1 MNSNTFYP
9 AGVTCYRDPSSSSC
23 TMFGNSGS
31 AVVRSNGTGRDA
43 TDRFSYVGPMSL
55 YKGCD
60 RVNRYEEKFSY
71 SGENVGIVT
80 DAYCFL
86 EWIGEQYNLSVPN
99 YVSKPSCQG
108 LSSRAGT
115 GDINDKDKTDCP
127 TSSGTKC
134 DFSGNINPSGN
145 NSIDG
150 VVYDQ
155 CKIYAQEGYSY
166 IINVCKDERGELA
179 SCANNCLGVRANDII
194 AGDNTRILLSA

>member
-1 MNSNTFYP
+1 
-9 AGVTCYRDPSSSSC
+9 
-23 TMFGNSGS
+23 MFGNSGS

-60 RVNRYEEKFSY
+60 RVNRGVNGLLSY

-108 LSSRAGT
+108 LSSRAGS

-179 SCANNCLGVRANDII
+179 SCANNCLGVQANDII
-194 AGDNTRILLSA
+194 AGDNTKILLLA